1 MRREADDSRA
11 EHLERCW
18 RRVGGGEAC
27 HSAAAFE
34 RVLREAD
41 VDLTPRHA
49 QKLFQLHDVTGD
61 GIRLDEFI
69 DFFDRLPEELEE
81 IQTKEQRRHSEESKQ
96 RMKQAWQASQREREL
111 EEQARWLESLPGN
124 PSLPLQ
130 PTMSIFSVGVYV
142 LPMIDAVIAW
152 GGALQRG
159 SLELHAL
166 VSLLFIS
173 MLFATAERS
182 LPRQARFHLNQAV
195 LLDSLLQVV
204 KLTAIVMTMLCMLPL
219 PEWIQDLNPLSEIGD
234 VPDIIQGGV
243 PLMLKSAVVL
253 CAVCVFLSAVSVF
266 RAAKP
271 PEIPCVSAEAT
282 RRSERANSSWLEAEL
297 FDTLPRPAWFPMLG
311 SLAFSMVSSD
321 YIMTMLQILGLDR
334 GSLS

>member
-1 MRREADDSRA
+1 MR
-11 EHLERCW
+11 
-18 RRVGGGEAC
+18 
-27 HSAAAFE
+27 
-34 RVLREAD
+34 
-41 VDLTPRHA
+41 
-49 QKLFQLHDVTGD
+49 
-61 GIRLDEFI
+61 
-69 DFFDRLPEELEE
+69 
-81 IQTKEQRRHSEESKQ
+81 
-96 RMKQAWQASQREREL
+96 QAWEASQREREL
-111 EEQARWLESLPGN
+111 EEQARWLESLPGS
-124 PSLPLQ
+124 PKLPLQ

-182 LPRQARFHLNQAV
+182 LPRQVRFHLNQAV

-219 PEWIQDLNPLSEIGD
+219 PEWIQDLNPLNEIGD

-253 CAVCVFLSAVSVF
+253 CAVCVLLSVVSVF

-282 RRSERANSSWLEAEL
+282 RRSERANSSWLEADL
-297 FDTLPRPAWFPMLG
+297 FDMLPSPAWFPMLG
-311 SLAFSMVSSD
+311 SLAFSIVFCE
-321 YIMTMLQILGLDR
+321 YVMTMFQII
-334 GSLS
+334 GSAWSSFCGS